1 MSLDPRIEIS
11 NALYEVK
18 AKISELEE
26 MLWAIPHQEESYE
39 HTFVAPTEGDYL
51 HPHTPT
57 HDKPA
62 GFSDAAYWDSCCQA
76 WIEPT
81 PYEWDE
87 YNYVVNVDTT
97 QSYDAVANTWVEGDD
112 WSNNYAN
119 VEYVA
124 TEFVESFDE
133 GNIDMTDGVV
143 TTAPVVEGEPNIS
156 YEEDAPMP
164 TDMPVDAPMPTDMP
178 ETTAMH
184 DEAIHM
190 NAEFDAGNVAPTD
203 GTVEG

>member
-57 HDKPA
+57 HDKPE

-124 TEFVESFDE
+124 TEFVESLDE
-133 GNIDMTDGVV
+133 GNIHMADGVV
-143 TTAPVVEGEPNIS
+143 TT
-156 YEEDAPMP
+156 
-164 TDMPVDAPMPTDMP
+164 MPTDMP

-190 NAEFDAGNVAPTD
+190 NEEFDAGNVAPTD